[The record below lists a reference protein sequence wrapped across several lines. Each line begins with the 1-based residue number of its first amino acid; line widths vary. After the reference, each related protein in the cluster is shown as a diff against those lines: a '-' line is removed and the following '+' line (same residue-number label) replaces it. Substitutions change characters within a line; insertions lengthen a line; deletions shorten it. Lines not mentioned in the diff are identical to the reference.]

1 MNDGEEDDASKK
13 KDEVLVAEVKE
24 GEDEEQTMMRLMGFA
39 GFNTSHG
46 KKVDTN
52 HKGAQKGGAKTKS
65 KRKYRQFMN
74 RKVGGVVR

>member
-1 MNDGEEDDASKK
+1 VKNDDSDSKK
-13 KDEVLVAEVKE
+13 EGEVIVAEIKE
-24 GEDEEQTMMRLMGFA
+24 GEDEEQAMMRLMGFS

-46 KKVDTN
+46 KKVETN

-74 RKVGGVVR
+74 RKFGGRIAGD